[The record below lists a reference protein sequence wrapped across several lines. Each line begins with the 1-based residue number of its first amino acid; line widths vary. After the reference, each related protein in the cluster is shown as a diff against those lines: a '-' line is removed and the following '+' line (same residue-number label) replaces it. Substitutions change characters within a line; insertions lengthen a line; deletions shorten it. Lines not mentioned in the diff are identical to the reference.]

1 MSDKETRTLERIE
14 GVSIIGNSE
23 ASSLSQPQ
31 ASAVLRLDNVNKVYG
46 SGKHAK
52 TIIGGVSLSVREG
65 EFVSVIGPS
74 GSGKSTLFRLIGG
87 LEAPTA
93 GTIELEGKAAGD
105 GERGRIAY
113 MPQQSSLLQWKT
125 VEANIE
131 LALTIA
137 GVDRSEA
144 RALVQQW
151 LPRVGLADYAQAYP
165 HVLSGGMQQRVSFLR
180 ALLSPQRLMCLDE
193 PFGSLDALTRIHMQ
207 QWLLSL
213 WEADRRSVL
222 FVTHSIE
229 EAVFLS
235 DRIIVLS
242 ASPSVVLQEFE
253 VPFPRP
259 RAGSIRNQAAFNELE
274 SEIYALLDNNSMH

>member
-1 MSDKETRTLERIE
+1 MSPKETGTLDRIAINPAPDQ
-14 GVSIIGNSE
+14 S
-23 ASSLSQPQ
+23 ASS
-31 ASAVLRLDNVNKVYG
+31 ASGQSSTVLRLAHVQKIYG
-46 SGKHAK
+46 SRNRAK
-52 TIIGGVSLSVREG
+52 TVIGDVSLTVREG

-87 LEAPTA
+87 LEKPTS
-93 GTIELEGKAAGD
+93 GTIELEGQEAGD
-105 GERGRIAY
+105 GKRGRIAY
-113 MPQQSSLLQWKT
+113 MPQQASLLPWKT

-137 GVDRSEA
+137 GVDRNEA
-144 RALVQQW
+144 RSLVQQW
-151 LPRVGLADYAQAYP
+151 LPRVGLADYAKAYP

-193 PFGSLDALTRIHMQ
+193 PFGSLDALTRIQMQ

-213 WEADRRSVL
+213 WEASRRSVL

-242 ASPSVVLQEFE
+242 VSPSVVLREFE

-259 RAGSIRNQAAFNELE
+259 REASLRNTAAFNELE
-274 SEIYALLDNNSMH
+274 SEIYALLDNGMS